1 MNFNKIANF
10 FFEIASMRRIKR
22 AHSQVIHEAND
33 NISDHSF
40 RVAVI
45 GMILAKME
53 KCDINKVLIMC
64 LFHDVVEIRIGDANL
79 INQQYSDLREKEARR
94 DQVTDLPIEDEVSS
108 FIQEYERRESK
119 ESIVAKDADL
129 LDQMVLQ
136 REYFYKDPQNHE
148 IWQNHTEKSLKTGS
162 AKKLAQEI
170 RKLNPFEWFYQLV
183 ENKTGNKISRR
194 TRTTGLSNKTRDIV

>member
-1 MNFNKIANF
+1 MNLNKIANF

-22 AHSQVIHEAND
+22 AHSQVIHEADD

-53 KCDINKVLIMC
+53 KCDINKVLKMC
-64 LFHDVVEIRIGDANL
+64 LFHDVAEIRIGDANF
-79 INQQYSDLREKEARR
+79 INQQYSGLREEEARE
-94 DQVTDLPIEDEVSS
+94 DQMTDLPIADEVLE
-108 FIQEYERRESK
+108 FLREFEQRESK
-119 ESIVAKDADL
+119 ESIVAKDADS

-136 REYFYKDPQNHE
+136 REYFVKDKQNHE
-148 IWQNHTEKSLKTGS
+148 IWQNHTEKSLKTKS

-170 RKLNPFEWFYQLV
+170 RTSNPFEWFYRLA
-183 ENKTGNKISRR
+183 EHKAEIKADR
-194 TRTTGLSNKTRDIV
+194 